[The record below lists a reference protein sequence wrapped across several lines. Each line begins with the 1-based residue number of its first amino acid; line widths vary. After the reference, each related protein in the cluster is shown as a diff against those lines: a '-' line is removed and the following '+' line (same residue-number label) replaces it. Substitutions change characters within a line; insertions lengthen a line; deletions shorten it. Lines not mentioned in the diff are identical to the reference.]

1 MIPKKRGYI
10 VQDAGTGAIL
20 NDYDDKFAIDN
31 GPEPVPD
38 SLKSAE
44 EIRDLR
50 NLSKDTWD
58 KYDWEEKICSQ
69 VNVPCKSILI

>member
-1 MIPKKRGYI
+1 MIPKKRGYT
-10 VQDAGTGAIL
+10 VQ
-20 NDYDDKFAIDN
+20 NDDRFAVDK

-50 NLSKDTWD
+50 NLSKATWND
-58 KYDWEEKICSQ
+58 YNWEEKICSQ
-69 VNVPCKSILI
+69 VNIRINFHTIL